1 MEVLHEINIGR
12 FWKLLV
18 SNIRKF
24 AIAWGIAAA
33 WALMIG
39 FSTPRTYMSEVKL
52 APESGQSAL
61 GGLSSL
67 GSMMGIKV
75 GGLDQDDAILPT
87 LYPDV
92 LKSPDFLLEVMKVK
106 VSTKDGTVKDVDYK
120 TYLTKHCKSTWWSAG
135 FNGLMGLLKSKETA
149 TSIVPSGDGEGS
161 QLIMLTRTDGELL
174 KGLEKAIQCDVDKK
188 TDVISIKVI
197 DQDPLVAAI
206 LVDSISTRLQAFITN
221 YRTKKARGEVKHL
234 QKLYDKA
241 YVDYQKAQ
249 KDYAGFVDAHTDV
262 VLSQYKVKEEDLENE
277 VQLKYNVY
285 SQVAVQL
292 KAAESKVLQRTPVY
306 TTIQAAMV
314 PYKHIAPKRMTILF
328 LYLVLGTFI
337 CFLWVYY
344 QERKQEA
351 GNAR

>member
-206 LVDSISTRLQAFITN
+206 LVDSISTRLQVFITN

-262 VLSQYKVKEEDLENE
+262 VLSQYKVREEDLENE

>member
-52 APESGQSAL
+52 APESSQSAL

-75 GGLDQDDAILPT
+75 GNLENDDAILPT

-92 LKSPDFLLEVMKVK
+92 LKSPDFLLEVLKVK
-106 VSTKDGTVKDVDYK
+106 VSTKDGKVKDVDYK
-120 TYLTKHCKSTWWSAG
+120 TYLTKHCKATWWAVG
-135 FNGLMGLLKSKETA
+135 MDRLMNLFKSEETG
-149 TSIVPSGDGEGS
+149 TSITPSEDGEGS
-161 QLIMLTRTDGELL
+161 RLIMLTPTDGRLL
-174 KGLEKAIQCDVDKK
+174 KGLESLIQCNVDKK

-206 LVDSISTRLQAFITN
+206 LVDSISTRLQVFITN
-221 YRTKKARGEVKHL
+221 YRTKKARGEVRHL
-234 QKLYDKA
+234 QSLYDKSYA
-241 YVDYQKAQ
+241 DYQKAQ
-249 KDYAGFVDAHTDV
+249 REYAAFVDAHTDV
-262 VLSQYKVKEEDLENE
+262 VLSRYKVKEEDLENE

-285 SQVAVQL
+285 SQMAVQL
-292 KAAESKVLQRTPVY
+292 KAAESKVMQRTPVY

-314 PYKHIAPKRMTILF
+314 PYKHIAPKRMVLLF
-328 LYLVLGTFI
+328 LYLILATFI

-344 QERKQEA
+344 KERKQEA
-351 GNAR
+351 VKAQ

>member
-135 FNGLMGLLKSKETA
+135 LNGLMGLLKSKETA